1 MKTQQEMGPC
11 LGILLAVFNVAG
23 NRHADQIQRT
33 DQGLHMLM
41 HCSSEIRNRAEDQYG
56 LLTCSRLALT
66 LR

>member
-33 DQGLHMLM
+33 DQGLLVLM
-41 HCSSEIRNRAEDQYG
+41 SEIRNRAEDQYG